1 MDGILQLIA
10 VVKQPRSV
18 LPTRENISVILVDAH
33 CFTTNSGRSYFVAEM
48 LPPKWKQNQPDMIF
62 VFIDSKGFERNI
74 PRTLVARVQLR
85 S

>member
-1 MDGILQLIA
+1 MDDNLRLI
-10 VVKQPRSV
+10 VVAKQPRSV
-18 LPTRENISVILVDAH
+18 LPTTENITAILLSAT
-33 CFTTNSGRSYFVAEM
+33 CFITESGRYYVVAKM

-62 VFIDSKGFERNI
+62 VFIDSKGFERDI

>member
-48 LPPKWKQNQPDMIF
+48 LPPLWGRYKEDVRFQ
-62 VFIDSKGFERNI
+62 FIDSNGFERSI
-74 PRTLVARVQLR
+74 PRTRVARVQLR